1 VIVNEAMVQRYWPGQ
16 DALGKRIT
24 IAGSKRGPVEIVGV
38 VRNATAYIYQKG
50 TMPFFYLPLLQN
62 PLPGGMVLH
71 VRSKRDPM
79 AMLPPVRNA
88 LDSLGHNV
96 ILGEVRPLSDFMNDS
111 LLMLRVVSTLTALFG
126 LLALTLAVVGVFSV
140 INYSTSRRTR
150 EIGIRIALGAQR
162 ADILRMI
169 LKEAMFI
176 VVAGVIAGLLMA
188 FVTGR
193 LISSLMFDN
202 SGTDL
207 PVYVVVALV
216 LIAIAILACF
226 IPAYKATKVDP
237 SDALRCE

>member
-1 VIVNEAMVQRYWPGQ
+1 
-16 DALGKRIT
+16 
-24 IAGSKRGPVEIVGV
+24 
-38 VRNATAYIYQKG
+38 
-50 TMPFFYLPLLQN
+50 
-62 PLPGGMVLH
+62 
-71 VRSKRDPM
+71 
-79 AMLPPVRNA
+79 MLPPVRNA
-88 LDSLGHNV
+88 VDSLGQNV
-96 ILGEVRPLSDFMNDS
+96 ILGSVRPLSDFMNDS

-169 LKEAMFI
+169 LKDAMFI

-188 FVTGR
+188 LVTGQ
-193 LISSLMFDN
+193 LISSLMFES
-202 SGTDL
+202 SGTDV
-207 PVYVVVALV
+207 PVYVVVPLV
-216 LIAIAILACF
+216 LIAIALLACF